1 MDALGVTD
9 APVADDAFKVVAVP
23 EAVLEITDPPPT
35 VVAEFPIVLD
45 ETAALSVVETD
56 DTPVTIVVGGF
67 DAVVPDAVL
76 PVPPIIVVALVGNE
90 AVLPTGVEERTD
102 LNVVDPPVTIVV
114 GGFDAV
120 LVDTVPVLIV
130 VVPLVI
136 DGVVTEF
143 PAVLLPGIVDPL
155 VTKVEGGF
163 DAVVPD
169 AVLPAPLLTETVAP
183 VVPREDNVIGIRDVR
198 VPGVVIKEPDVVGRI
213 VLGIVK
219 GFEVVTAADA
229 VLPASVLTE
238 APFVGD
244 IVVEELPAAVDE
256 TDAPG
261 VVAPVGEAV
270 VPSDIGSN
278 DVKVPG
284 VVIIELDVVGRSV
297 IGMVEV
303 AGFEVVTDGFKI
315 VVRRVVPG
323 RSEVAEDGVVAPGLV
338 PAGEMAPEVVASLVV
353 PAWVV
358 PAWVVPAGVV
368 VARVVAPAVVA
379 AGVVAAGVVAGG
391 EVTPAVV
398 AGLVVTA

>member
-1 MDALGVTD
+1 VETVTELPWVVEEMDALGVTD
-9 APVADDAFKVVAVP
+9 DPVAEDAFEVVAVP
-23 EAVLEITDPPPT
+23 EAVLEVTDPPPI
-35 VVAEFPIVLD
+35 VVAVFPIVVD
-45 ETAALSVVETD
+45 ETAAPSVVETD
-56 DTPVTIVVGGF
+56 DPPVTIVVGGF
-67 DAVVPDAVL
+67 DTVVPDAVL
-76 PVPPIIVVALVGNE
+76 PVPPIIDVALVGNE
-90 AVLPTGVEERTD
+90 AVLPAGVEERTAP
-102 LNVVDPPVTIVV
+102 NVVDPPVISVV

-120 LVDTVPVLIV
+120 LLLDGVLVDTDPVLIA

-143 PAVLLPGIVDPL
+143 PVALLPGIVDPL

-169 AVLPAPLLTETVAP
+169 AVLPAPLLTETEAP
-183 VVPREDNVIGIRDVR
+183 VVPREDNVIGIRDVK
-198 VPGVVIKEPDVVGRI
+198 VPGVVTNEPDVVGRT
-213 VLGIVK
+213 VLGMVEVA

-229 VLPASVLTE
+229 VLPAPVLTE
-238 APFVGD
+238 AAFVGA
-244 IVVEELPAAVDE
+244 IVVEELPATVDK
-256 TDAPG
+256 TDAPE

-284 VVIIELDVVGRSV
+284 VVIIEPDVVGRSV

-338 PAGEMAPEVVASLVV
+338 PAGEVI
-353 PAWVV
+353 
-358 PAWVVPAGVV
+358 
-368 VARVVAPAVVA
+368 
-379 AGVVAAGVVAGG
+379 
-391 EVTPAVV
+391 PAVV
-398 AGLVVTA
+398 AGLVVAGGLVPD